1 MSKEKLILTKQDK
14 VYFENARH
22 PMIIYK
28 NRNETIEELEKINK
42 TKILKVERPIE
53 YQRVPKEIFGD
64 YSYLVIQPT
73 KYETIYDVTKQ
84 ILNKKI
90 KPNQNQKAIE
100 CLKEV
105 KEELYKSAIQ
115 VVGTGVNAVRLYS
128 INEIFDNKIKELE
141 KGNE

>member
-1 MSKEKLILTKQDK
+1 MNKEEIILTKHDK

-22 PMIIYK
+22 PMIIYN

-42 TKILKVERPIE
+42 TKILKIERPIE

-64 YSYLVIQPT
+64 YPYLVIQPT

-105 KEELYKSAIQ
+105 KEYISTNIFY
-115 VVGTGVNAVRLYS
+115 VVIEEDISGKE
-128 INEIFDNKIKELE
+128 INQFIDNKIKELE
-141 KGNE
+141 KGDE